1 MKKYYLEDLNSKEQY
16 CKFINYMVKNSDK
29 FSLVYFKYSENEK
42 VKSTAKEMGKL
53 LKPYKIFSYNG
64 NQWPSTVTLN
74 ENNHIYKIYLYKVA
88 PGVEEILTKPNNL
101 FDWDYPNL
109 PMDLCFYKD
118 GYSWFA
124 SSSHEHYASIYLETK
139 EEFSN
144 LINLGI
150 EMSYVKEVDRSK
162 LFLESSLKVRV
173 KSFAEAKHI

>member
-42 VKSTAKEMGKL
+42 VKSTAKEIGKL

-88 PGVEEILTKPNNL
+88 PGVKKYLLNPTICLIGIIL
-101 FDWDYPNL
+101 
-109 PMDLCFYKD
+109 
-118 GYSWFA
+118 
-124 SSSHEHYASIYLETK
+124 IYLWTCVFIK
-139 EEFSN
+139 M
-144 LINLGI
+144 GI
-150 EMSYVKEVDRSK
+150 HGLLHQLMNIMLV
-162 LFLESSLKVRV
+162 F
-173 KSFAEAKHI
+173 I